1 MRKTVKSPGNP
12 LPLKTIILSVSSEIS
27 ELKELMRSL
36 GMDAE
41 GVFIQNREPHPRTF
55 LGSGKIEEVRE
66 YLEERPDIEAAVV
79 NGELTSAQMYY
90 LEKKLGIRVYDRIRL
105 ILDIFTMNAHSSE
118 AKLQVELAEL
128 NYQIPFLRE
137 WIHAAKKGEHPGFMA
152 GGEYALDDYYLMIK
166 RRMVKIKKEL
176 KDIRRD
182 RENKRRSRRKKGYYL
197 VAVTGYTNAG
207 KSALLNALSGENI
220 LVEDRMFSTLS
231 TTTRRIDSD
240 KKILI
245 TDTVGFIRDLP
256 PWLIEAFRATMEEV
270 FEADAVIILLDA
282 SESPEIMKEKLKA
295 SEEIIF
301 PDIEGTPLI
310 LALNKIDLISPEELE
325 TKKMETDSG
334 RYRAVLP
341 ISATLGKNTRMLVE
355 EIENILT
362 DRVSLGLILPNSAE
376 SESFVSW
383 LYDNTKVLSV
393 ERSSVIKIE
402 TDCREYLRGK
412 AEKKAAELSG
422 RTYLRKAEESAGKIY
437 K

>member
-1 MRKTVKSPGNP
+1 
-12 LPLKTIILSVSSEIS
+12 
-27 ELKELMRSL
+27 
-36 GMDAE
+36 MDAE
-41 GVFIQNREPHPRTF
+41 KVFVQQREPHPKTF
-55 LGSGKIEEVRE
+55 LGTGKIEEVRE

-79 NGELTSAQMYY
+79 NGELSSAQMYY
-90 LEKKLGIRVYDRIRL
+90 LEKKLGVRVYDRIRL

-166 RRMVKIKKEL
+166 RRITRIKREL
-176 KDIRRD
+176 RNIRRD
-182 RENKRRSRRKKGYYL
+182 RENKRRDRRKKGYYL
-197 VAVTGYTNAG
+197 VAVAGYTNAG
-207 KSALLNALSGENI
+207 KSSLLNALSGENI

-231 TTTRRIDSD
+231 TTTRRIESD
-240 KKILI
+240 EKILI

-282 SESPEIMKEKLKA
+282 SEPLDIMKEKLKA

-310 LALNKIDLISPEELE
+310 LALNKMDLIGPEDLKM
-325 TKKMETDSG
+325 KKTEMDSG

-341 ISATLGKNTRMLVE
+341 ISATLHENTGTLVE
-355 EIENILT
+355 EIEKVLT
-362 DRVSLGLILPNSAE
+362 DRVSLALTLPNSSE
-376 SESFVSW
+376 SESLVSW
-383 LYDNTKVLSV
+383 LYDNAKVLSV
-393 ERSSVIKIE
+393 ERSSVIE
-402 TDCREYLRGK
+402 VEADCREYLRGK
-412 AEKKAAELSG
+412 VEKKAAELGG
-422 RTYLRKAEESAGKIY
+422 RIRSRTERGGQNL
-437 K
+437 